1 MINDKKF
8 IGTTIKETIGWNI
21 TVKNNKDAKIK
32 IFVYDQFPIS
42 ARKSIEV
49 EQLELSGAKIEE
61 RTGKLSWELEL
72 QPNEKKEIKT
82 SYSVKY
88 PKDEY
93 IIVE

>member
-1 MINDKKF
+1 
-8 IGTTIKETIGWNI
+8 
-21 TVKNNKDAKIK
+21 
-32 IFVYDQFPIS
+32 
-42 ARKSIEV
+42 
-49 EQLELSGAKIEE
+49 LSGAKIEE